1 MEFLT
6 LGPIIVG
13 VHKRNVSPQ
22 NHIQD
27 IILKDHY
34 IYRIIYLFFI
44 KYSHSFL
51 LKWLWLIMIWM
62 ILKCLEMISWT
73 HVPLHRT
80 MQKESKGT
88 YIFF

>member
-27 IILKDHY
+27 IILNDHY
-34 IYRIIYLFFI
+34 IYRIIYLFI
-44 KYSHSFL
+44 YLSLNTH
-51 LKWLWLIMIWM
+51 
-62 ILKCLEMISWT
+62 ILF
-73 HVPLHRT
+73 
-80 MQKESKGT
+80 
-88 YIFF
+88 Y